1 MTLQGITAGNKP
13 SKDEK
18 GKPIAVPIV
27 SLRFTGEGCAL
38 NLNGL
43 TPEEVK
49 GIGYG
54 SEVSVTIK

>member
-1 MTLQGITAGNKP
+1 MTLQGITAGNRS

-18 GKPIAVPIV
+18 GKLVVTPTV